1 MKKTSSFNLEQDIW
15 DEIISYKNKHNLSSR
30 NIALERMLLERR
42 MYMNINPK
50 EDSTPPE
57 KDIEP
62 ITTKKN
68 SVLENSLTNSYNN
81 MPE

>member
-42 MYMNINPK
+42 MYMNINSK
-50 EDSTPPE
+50 EDPAPPE
-57 KDIEP
+57 KDIKP
-62 ITTKKN
+62 ITPKKD